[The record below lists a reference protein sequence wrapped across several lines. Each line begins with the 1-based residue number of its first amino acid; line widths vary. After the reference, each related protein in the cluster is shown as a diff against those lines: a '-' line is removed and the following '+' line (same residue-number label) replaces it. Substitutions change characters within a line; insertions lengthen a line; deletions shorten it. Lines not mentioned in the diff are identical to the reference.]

1 MNSLRL
7 SIAILTFAAAN
18 VYAGEPT
25 TLHSV
30 TARDDTRLVVDCR
43 AERLPSQRAVAEVLD
58 TNNASRIHAER
69 ERLVHTAHRQCMRGV
84 ASVTFVRDTSE
95 SISTLALV
103 DAGR

>member
-18 VYAGEPT
+18 VHAGEPT

-30 TARDDTRLVVDCR
+30 TARDGTRLVIDCR
-43 AERLPSQRAVAEVLD
+43 DKRQPSQRAVGEVLD
-58 TNNASRIHAER
+58 SNNASRIYAER
-69 ERLVHTAHRQCMRGV
+69 ERLVHTAHRECMRGV
-84 ASVTFVRDTSE
+84 ASVTFVRDASE
-95 SISTLALV
+95 SIPALALV